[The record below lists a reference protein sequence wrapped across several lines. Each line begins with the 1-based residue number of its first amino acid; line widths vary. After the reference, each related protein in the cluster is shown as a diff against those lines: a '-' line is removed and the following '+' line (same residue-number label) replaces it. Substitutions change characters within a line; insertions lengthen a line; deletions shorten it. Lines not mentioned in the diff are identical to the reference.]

1 MAYISVYASLGE
13 RIFIAWGSY
22 PADGQRKSV
31 ATLAL
36 ESQQLCRD
44 LFHGCDLVSWQG
56 RDVIVDMRLVDE
68 RGLEHLVVHDA
79 VAQQLVVQ

>member
-1 MAYISVYASLGE
+1 MHQAALIVRTQNQRIRAYPVSDVEGVY
-13 RIFIAWGSY
+13 F
-22 PADGQRKSV
+22 Q
-31 ATLAL
+31 

-68 RGLEHLVVHDA
+68 RGVEHRVVHDA